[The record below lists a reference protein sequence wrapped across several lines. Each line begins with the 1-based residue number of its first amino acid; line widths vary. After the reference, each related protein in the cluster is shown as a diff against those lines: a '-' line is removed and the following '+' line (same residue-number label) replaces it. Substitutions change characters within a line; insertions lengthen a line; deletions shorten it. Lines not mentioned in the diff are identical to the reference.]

1 MGRAGARTSLQELAL
16 GPTWISFKQTIPIIV
31 QLQLR
36 LALHTLGRAVPVVGD
51 PWPDLQQ
58 QMLPSCSGASRAT
71 PSTRLVEV
79 REALTHIRR
88 KQALQDSERKHS
100 EQEINLRW
108 ANSLH
113 LLKTSFVYTLE
124 ISGQSKAEVFH
135 PEPSVPQ
142 GGHPLT

>member
-1 MGRAGARTSLQELAL
+1 MA
-16 GPTWISFKQTIPIIV
+16 
-31 QLQLR
+31 
-36 LALHTLGRAVPVVGD
+36 

-58 QMLPSCSGASRAT
+58 QTLPSCSGASRAT

-108 ANSLH
+108 ANSLD
-113 LLKTSFVYTLE
+113 
-124 ISGQSKAEVFH
+124 
-135 PEPSVPQ
+135 
-142 GGHPLT
+142 